1 MPDTHISL
9 VTNEGSEL
17 TSKVVDEL
25 RAKGDKVVVLNLPNT
40 KRPSSLNAVTLSEY
54 SDEAVKNAVLEVRSK
69 YGKVGTFIHLHP
81 HFEFQNGNFTQHFKA
96 EKDIVKTVFF
106 LAKHLQKDL
115 NELGLQ
121 QRANF
126 MTVTR
131 MDGNWNF

>member
-54 SDEAVKNAVLEVRSK
+54 SDEAVKNAVLEVQ
-69 YGKVGTFIHLHP
+69 G
-81 HFEFQNGNFTQHFKA
+81 
-96 EKDIVKTVFF
+96 
-106 LAKHLQKDL
+106 
-115 NELGLQ
+115 
-121 QRANF
+121 
-126 MTVTR
+126 
-131 MDGNWNF
+131 